1 MVSRGAEGVIRVVI
15 NVKYRVIINSMQLS
29 KGSNSG
35 VAVNAADVLTL
46 KLILLLGCA
55 STHGAWSF
63 TTGYVNSFDLSSNGC
78 WFCVFYVVA
87 IIL

>member
-1 MVSRGAEGVIRVVI
+1 MF
-15 NVKYRVIINSMQLS
+15 KYRVINSMQLS

-55 STHGAWSF
+55 STRGAWSL
-63 TTGYVNSFDLSSNGC
+63 TTGYVNSFDLSQRELGDMKC
-78 WFCVFYVVA
+78 DIYKVV
-87 IIL
+87 